1 MRHGGSVES
10 ATYVATLWTP
20 LMQVRLRAHRAR
32 GVGVH
37 HAVGDDRALLR
48 HHVPPQ
54 EAQPQALAH
63 SLIRLGGSPLQ
74 PPEVLRIKV
83 WSPLDQTIPFFP
95 LDIS

>member
-1 MRHGGSVES
+1 MRCF
-10 ATYVATLWTP
+10 TP
-20 LMQVRLRAHRAR
+20 DIQVWFRAHRAR

-63 SLIRLGGSPLQ
+63 SLLRLGGSPLQ

-83 WSPLDQTIPFFP
+83 RCDL
-95 LDIS
+95 ISIKYLLFHE

>member
-1 MRHGGSVES
+1 M
-10 ATYVATLWTP
+10 YVGIVL
-20 LMQVRLRAHRAR
+20 LIQLRLRAHRAR

-63 SLIRLGGSPLQ
+63 PLISLGGRPLQ

-83 WSPLDQTIPFFP
+83 GSHLSQIHICFFIELLHEWAKLQIQT
-95 LDIS
+95 

>member
-1 MRHGGSVES
+1 
-10 ATYVATLWTP
+10 
-20 LMQVRLRAHRAR
+20 MQVRLRAHRAR

-63 SLIRLGGSPLQ
+63 SLIRLGRRPLQ

-83 WSPLDQTIPFFP
+83 YDTNVIVSSQSYHTLPLNF
-95 LDIS
+95 S